1 MKPSLVL
8 LTSLVL
14 GAAGV
19 AQAENCTVRLEGNDQ
34 MQFDQ
39 RTVTVNASCA
49 TITLELHHVGRLPS
63 TAMGHN
69 IVLTAT
75 ADANAVASDGL
86 KAGAAAGYVK
96 ADDARIIGHTDLIGG
111 GQTATATFPGSKLTA
126 GGDYTFLC
134 TFPGHSA
141 LMRGTLVVE
150 P

>member
-1 MKPSLVL
+1 MKRSLALIGL
-8 LTSLVL
+8 LL
-14 GAAGV
+14 GATTA
-19 AQAENCTVRLEGNDQ
+19 AHAENCTIRLEGNDQ
-34 MQFDQ
+34 MRFDQ
-39 RTVTVNASCA
+39 NTVTVNASCA
-49 TITLELHHVGRLPS
+49 TITLELHHVGSLPAA
-63 TAMGHN
+63 AMGHN

-111 GQTATATFPGSKLTA
+111 GQTTTAIFPGNTLTA
-126 GGDYTFLC
+126 GGDYTFFC

-141 LMRGTLVVE
+141 LMRGKLVVD